1 MNEVAVPADAQER
14 LQALDPTRSFI
25 VQAPAGSGKTELL
38 VQRFLSLLTTV
49 DKPEAILA
57 ITFTNKAAAEMRE
70 RILTAIDSAR
80 SPRPDE
86 PHKQQTW
93 KLAASVLE
101 RDHQLGWNIHETPQ
115 RLRVQTIDSLCSG
128 LARRLPVLAG
138 FGAPPGI
145 VQDPGPIY
153 TEAARAVLTS
163 IDDAEVGGPVR
174 QLLEHLDGNVR
185 RFISLLSEALEE
197 REQWITQIVGGA
209 VSDRAQL
216 ESSLKAVVDAECRTL
231 CQQLGHSLLIQ
242 ASAVLVRAAQYVLA
256 DGQSPRWA
264 LEVQSA
270 GGEVTHPAFL
280 RALGSWALTGKGSVR
295 SKVDKR
301 IGVPS
306 KSNFKDK
313 SEQQTAI
320 EHAEAAKTLLARLED
335 DSYMEGHLKRASG
348 LPNDRY
354 TDEEWTIVEALSRVL
369 PLGFA
374 HLKLLFANQG
384 SVDFLEYQHRA
395 LQALGSTKEPT
406 ELLLSL
412 DEAIAHILVDEFQ
425 DTSRGQMV
433 LLHRL
438 TADWTNGDGR
448 TLFVVGDPMQSIY
461 RFREAEVGFFL
472 QVWNGQG
479 LLGDISLTP
488 LRLNT
493 NFRSVEP
500 VVDWLNDA
508 FKAAFPKQSD
518 VLRGAVTFSPALAA
532 TPGSAEEGVVVEALP
547 DGDDAREAEAI
558 QQIVQSALERGDES
572 VAILVRS
579 RGHLKEILP
588 TLQRAGQSYQAQET
602 EGLAGRQVV
611 RDLYALTR
619 AYLHNSDGP
628 AWLGVFRAPYCGLKL
643 ADLHNLFKATTPWQL
658 VVAGN
663 AVAEGLTEDGL
674 ARLRHVTNAIGNARA
689 SRASQSLRDT
699 VESLWLELGGP
710 HCLDNPAQLADAR
723 DYLSVLSA
731 HEFAGK
737 LRDELHFESAL
748 QNLFAAPDPSGDPRV
763 QVMTIHKAKGLEFD
777 SVILPGLHKKLLS
790 NSKPFLIT
798 DEVLVAN
805 DDGHEQTHLLVAP
818 IEANQQNNP
827 LFQWLQQLEGERD
840 AYESVRLLYVA
851 ATRAKKRLHLMVS
864 ANLNEEDGSPVA
876 PQSSTL
882 LHHIWPHVA
891 SSLSATTAPEG
902 TSSQDCA
909 GVGAHSARTTKPLST
924 DSHTSIETVDRDA
937 TPTAAEVEI
946 EFEWA
951 GENARHIGTLI
962 HRQIE
967 RITRE
972 GITAWPPEKID
983 ANRASFKAGLR
994 NLGVVENGIEAATER
1009 VVNALTA
1016 MVDDERGAWLLA
1028 DHLEGEVEL
1037 ALAQTSS
1044 EGVRELVVDR
1054 TFVDEGGTRWIVDYK
1069 TGGHEGG
1076 DLTTFLD
1083 TEQERYSAQLE
1094 NYAKVMREMDDR
1106 PIRLGLYFPLI
1117 RAWRDWLPAD
1127 R

>member
-1 MNEVAVPADAQER
+1 MSEAVVSADARER
-14 LQALDPTRSFI
+14 LQALDSTRSFI

-38 VQRFLSLLTTV
+38 VQRFLSLLATV

-70 RILTAIDSAR
+70 RILTALDSAR

-101 RDHQLGWNIHETPQ
+101 RDHQFGWNIHETPQ

-145 VQDPGPIY
+145 VQDARPIY
-153 TEAARAVLTS
+153 TEAARAVLHS
-163 IDDAEVGGPVR
+163 IDDVEEGRRVR

-185 RFISLLSEALEE
+185 RFISLLSEALKG
-197 REQWITQIVGGA
+197 REQWIKQIVGGA
-209 VSDRAQL
+209 IADRAQL
-216 ESSLKAVVDAECRTL
+216 ESSLKAVVDSECRAL
-231 CQQLGHSLLIQ
+231 CQQLGRPLLVQ
-242 ASAVLVRAAQYVLA
+242 ASAVLARAAQYVVA
-256 DGQSPRWA
+256 DGQSPPWA
-264 LEVQSA
+264 LDVQST

-280 RALGSWALTGKGSVR
+280 RALGSWALTTTGSVR

-301 IGVPS
+301 SGVPS

-313 SEQQTAI
+313 GDQQTAI
-320 EHAEAAKTLLARLED
+320 EHAEAAKTLLARLRD
-335 DSYMEGHLKRASG
+335 DLSMEGHLQRAVD
-348 LPNDRY
+348 LPNERY
-354 TDEEWTIVEALSRVL
+354 TDEQWTIVEALSRVL

-384 SVDFLEYQHRA
+384 NVDFLEYQHRA
-395 LQALGSTKEPT
+395 LQALGSTTEPT
-406 ELLLSL
+406 ELLISL

-425 DTSRGQMV
+425 DTSRGQID
-433 LLHRL
+433 LLRRL
-438 TADWTNGDGR
+438 TTDWTNGDGR

-472 QVWNGQG
+472 QAWNGQG
-479 LLGDISLTP
+479 LLGGISLTP

-493 NFRSVEP
+493 NFRSAAP

-508 FKAAFPKQSD
+508 FEAAFPKQSD
-518 VLRGAVTFSPALAA
+518 APRGAVKFSPAQAA
-532 TPGSAEEGVVVEALP
+532 KPGSAEEGVIVKALP
-547 DGDDAREAEAI
+547 DADDAREAEAI
-558 QQIVQSALERGDES
+558 QQIVQGALERGDES

-579 RGHLKEILP
+579 RTHLKEILP
-588 TLQRAGQSYQAQET
+588 ALQRAGQSYQAQET

-628 AWLGVFRAPYCGLKL
+628 AWLGVLRAPYCGLKL
-643 ADLHNLFKATTPWQL
+643 ADLHHLFNASTPWQL

-663 AVAEGLTEDGL
+663 AVAEGLSEDGL
-674 ARLRHVTNAIGNARA
+674 VRLRHVTNTIGNARA

-699 VESLWLELGGP
+699 VESLWLALGGP
-710 HCLDNPAQLADAR
+710 HCLDNLAQLADAR

-731 HEFAGK
+731 HEFAGT
-737 LRDELHFESAL
+737 LRDEVHFESAL
-748 QNLFAAPDPSGDPRV
+748 QELFAAPDPTGDPRV

-777 SVILPGLHKKLLS
+777 SVILPGLHKTPRS

-798 DEVLVAN
+798 NEVLVA
-805 DDGHEQTHLLVAP
+805 DEDGLQQKHLLVAP
-818 IEANQQNNP
+818 LEKKQQNDP
-827 LFQWLQQLEGERD
+827 LFQWLRNLEGERD
-840 AYESVRLLYVA
+840 AHESVRLLYVA
-851 ATRAKKRLHLMVS
+851 ATRAKKRLHLLVH
-864 ANLNEEDGSPVA
+864 ANRNEEDTPVA
-876 PQSSTL
+876 PPSSTL

-891 SSLSATTAPEG
+891 SSFVTAETTEDSSEQDRPAVTSHSKRTATPL
-902 TSSQDCA
+902 
-909 GVGAHSARTTKPLST
+909 RT
-924 DSHTSIETVDRDA
+924 DAHTSIENVVSDST
-937 TPTAAEVEI
+937 TTAAEVEI

-972 GITAWPPEKID
+972 GINAWPVEKINASR
-983 ANRASFKAGLR
+983 ANFTAGLR
-994 NLGVVENGIEAATER
+994 NLGVVENSIDAATDR
-1009 VVNALTA
+1009 VVDALTA
-1016 MVDDERGAWLLA
+1016 MVNDERGAWLLA

-1037 ALAQTSS
+1037 ALAQTSA
-1044 EGVRELVVDR
+1044 EGVRELVIDR
-1054 TFVDEGGTRWIVDYK
+1054 TFIDKDGIRWIVDYK

-1076 DLTTFLD
+1076 NLTSFLD
-1083 TEQERYSAQLE
+1083 TEQERYSPQLE
-1094 NYAKVMREMDDR
+1094 NYAKVMREMDAR

-1117 RAWRDWLPAD
+1117 RAWRDWVPENP
-1127 R
+1127 